1 MCNFIVGISIKI
13 LNIKLLCDKM
23 NLEHESIVFD
33 ERSEIVKEKT
43 MLDNKKTYTVSEI
56 ANMLSIGKTSAYNL
70 VKENHFKVVKIGA
83 SIRIS
88 KKSFDDWLN
97 NMN

>member
-1 MCNFIVGISIKI
+1 MDN
-13 LNIKLLCDKM
+13 
-23 NLEHESIVFD
+23 
-33 ERSEIVKEKT
+33 KT
-43 MLDNKKTYTVSEI
+43 MLDNKKTYTVAEI
-56 ANMLSIGKTSAYNL
+56 ANMLGIGRTSAYNL

-97 NMN
+97 NLNLE

>member
-1 MCNFIVGISIKI
+1 MEG
-13 LNIKLLCDKM
+13 
-23 NLEHESIVFD
+23 
-33 ERSEIVKEKT
+33 VKFMDNKT
-43 MLDNKKTYTVSEI
+43 MLDNKKTYTVAEI
-56 ANMLSIGKTSAYNL
+56 ANMLGIGRTSAYNL

-97 NMN
+97 NLNLE

>member
-1 MCNFIVGISIKI
+1 M
-13 LNIKLLCDKM
+13 LLCDKIY
-23 NLEHESIVFD
+23 LEHRSIVLYG
-33 ERSEIVKEKT
+33 RSEIMDNKT
-43 MLDNKKTYTVSEI
+43 MLENKKTYTVAEI
-56 ANMLSIGKTSAYNL
+56 ANMLGIGRTSAYNL

-97 NMN
+97 NLNLE

>member
-1 MCNFIVGISIKI
+1 M
-13 LNIKLLCDKM
+13 LLCDKIF
-23 NLEHESIVFD
+23 LEHESIVLFG
-33 ERSEIVKEKT
+33 RSEIMDNKT
-43 MLDNKKTYTVSEI
+43 MLDNKKTYTVAEI
-56 ANMLSIGKTSAYNL
+56 ANMLGIGRTSAYNL

-97 NMN
+97 NLNLE

>member
-1 MCNFIVGISIKI
+1 MDN
-13 LNIKLLCDKM
+13 
-23 NLEHESIVFD
+23 
-33 ERSEIVKEKT
+33 KT
-43 MLDNKKTYTVSEI
+43 MLDNKKTYTVAEI
-56 ANMLSIGKTSAYNL
+56 ASILGIGRTSAYNL

-97 NMN
+97 DLNL

>member
-1 MCNFIVGISIKI
+1 M
-13 LNIKLLCDKM
+13 LLCDKM
-23 NLEHESIVFD
+23 NLEHESIVLYG
-33 ERSEIVKEKT
+33 RSETMDNKT
-43 MLDNKKTYTVSEI
+43 MLDNKKTYTVAEI
-56 ANMLSIGKTSAYNL
+56 ASMLGIGRTSAYNL

-97 NMN
+97 NLNL

>member
-1 MCNFIVGISIKI
+1 MDN
-13 LNIKLLCDKM
+13 
-23 NLEHESIVFD
+23 
-33 ERSEIVKEKT
+33 KT
-43 MLDNKKTYTVSEI
+43 MLDNKKTYTVAEI
-56 ANMLSIGKTSAYNL
+56 ANMLGIGRTSAYNL

-97 NMN
+97 NLNLEWKEEFYYGIYYKKEKILFSSL